1 MRTAD
6 GNQIRDFLGQK
17 RLAVIGVSRN
27 SKDFSRG
34 LFHEFLE
41 RGYDAVPVHPDLQ
54 EVDGRRCFHRPQD
67 ISPPIDAALLMTS
80 PAVTDEVVKDCAEA
94 GINHIWMYRGSPP
107 AIGYCRSKGLNVIAD
122 ECPLMFFRD
131 ASFLPHR
138 LHGLIRKI
146 AGTYPK

>member
-6 GNQIRDFLGQK
+6 GPQIRDFLRHM

-27 SKDFSRG
+27 SKDFSRT
-34 LFHEFLE
+34 LFQEFIE
-41 RGYDAVPVHPDLQ
+41 RGYDAIPVHPDL
-54 EVDGRRCFHRPQD
+54 EAVEGRPCFHRPQD
-67 ISPPIDAALLMTS
+67 ISPPIDTALLMTS
-80 PAVTDEVVKDCAEA
+80 PAVTEQVVKDCAEA
-94 GINHIWMYRGSPP
+94 DIDRIWMYRASP
-107 AIGYCRSKGLNVIAD
+107 AAVEYCRSKAIDVIAD

-131 ASFLPHR
+131 AGFFPHR